1 MSQVILLIHVPTKKF
16 RELRSRNFPYILKRP
31 ETVTSVLF
39 PTNAS
44 MEEATYN
51 IFVTCIG

>member
-16 RELRSRNFPYILKRP
+16 RELRSRNFPCILKRP

-39 PTNAS
+39 PANAS